1 MHCTLVSNCLFCYT
15 HGDMDDLQN
24 DAPLYA
30 SPKKSL
36 GQNFLTNTAIVEKI
50 VDAGEVTSRDCVI
63 EIGPGRGI
71 LTHSLI
77 AVAREVIA
85 IEKDELLVMR
95 LSFEFKK
102 EIETKKL
109 HLISS
114 DALLFNPEKMLLQ
127 PGGYKVIANIPY
139 YITGAL
145 IRKFLSEKT
154 YPNTMVLML
163 QKEVARR
170 IVARDKKES
179 ILSIAVKVYGTPI
192 YVDTVKAG
200 SFNPPPSVDSAILKI
215 EHISKKNFSEKL
227 SEESFFSILRAGF
240 AQKRKKLS
248 SNLSLL
254 LPKEAVRDAF
264 TIANLSDDTRAEDI
278 PLETWLTLATLL
290 SKTFTQKNS
299 KV

>member
-1 MHCTLVSNCLFCYT
+1 MEDN
-15 HGDMDDLQN
+15 QN
-24 DAPLYA
+24 NEQSYAPA
-30 SPKKSL
+30 KKSL

-50 VDAGEVTSRDCVI
+50 VDAGEVTGRDCVV

-71 LTHSLI
+71 LTRSLVD
-77 AVAREVIA
+77 VAREVIA

-102 EIETKKL
+102 EIEAKKL
-109 HLISS
+109 LLLSS
-114 DALLFNPEKMLLQ
+114 DALLFEPEKMLLQ

-145 IRKFLSEKT
+145 VRKFLSEKT

-170 IVARDKKES
+170 IVARDQKES

-192 YVDTVKAG
+192 YIDTVKAG
-200 SFNPPPSVDSAILKI
+200 SFTPPPSVDSAILKI
-215 EHISKKNFSEKL
+215 EHISKKNFSESL
-227 SEESFFSILRAGF
+227 SEESFFTILRTGF

-248 SNLSLL
+248 SNLSLI
-254 LPKEAVRDAF
+254 LPKEAVHDAF
-264 TIANLSDDTRAEDI
+264 AFAKLSDDTRAEDVS
-278 PLETWLTLATLL
+278 LETWLNLATLL
-290 SKTFTQKNS
+290 SKTFTPK
-299 KV
+299 K